1 MGLAVLP
8 PENEEADE
16 RVTSHHGVDRDTD
29 SDTSMDEGDGR
40 PSKRPRLSSGTA
52 GQIALPGEPV
62 TDETQ
67 WMR

>member
-8 PENEEADE
+8 PEAEETDPQ
-16 RVTSHHGVDRDTD
+16 VTSHYGADQDTD
-29 SDTSMDEGDGR
+29 SDTSMYDEDGR
-40 PSKRPRLSSGTA
+40 PSKRPRLSSGA
-52 GQIALPGEPV
+52 IGHIVLPGELV

>member
-8 PENEEADE
+8 PEAEEADAQ
-16 RVTSHHGVDRDTD
+16 VTSHYGVEGDSD
-29 SDTSMDEGDGR
+29 SDTSMYDNDGR
-40 PSKRPRLSSGTA
+40 PSKRARLSSGTI
-52 GQIALPGEPV
+52 GQIVLPGELV